1 MVSWLRSK
9 VGEVKLSIRNKAS
22 HWFCLNVSEIVFR
35 TVSDPS
41 GRFRVRPTLTWSSTL
56 VQFSST
62 TETMRSTYSSRI
74 VQGWLDYRSVRMTI
88 RTIDGIVTFW
98 ASVAHFG
105 SKTVFPEDSM
115 DNERE
120 KNQPLNMVCHT
131 AYSLRLTSVIFPL
144 LVDE

>member
-41 GRFRVRPTLTWSSTL
+41 GRLRVSPTLTWSSTL

-62 TETMRSTYSSRI
+62 TEMIRSTYSSRI
-74 VQGWLDYRSVRMTI
+74 VQGWLDYRSARI
-88 RTIDGIVTFW
+88 IALTIDGIVTFW

-105 SKTVFPEDSM
+105 SKTVFPEDSI
-115 DNERE
+115 DEERK
-120 KNQPLNMVCHT
+120 KNQPLNIVCQM
-131 AYSLRLTSVIFPL
+131 AYSLRLTSVILPL